1 MEEEIDVLKIY
12 ANWIESSDK
21 DFQTMLHL
29 FDAKDY
35 SWSLFIGHIVIEKL
49 LKAQIVFETK
59 KHALFTHDLSKLAQ
73 KSNLTFSENQLD
85 QLDTITTFNINTR
98 YDNYKQAFYKKC
110 TLAYTKEWIENI
122 KEIRLW
128 IKAKQLA

>member
-12 ANWIESSDK
+12 ENWLESSDK

-29 FDAKDY
+29 FVSKDY

-49 LKAQIVFETK
+49 LKAQIVIVTK

-73 KSNLTFSENQLD
+73 KSNLAFSENQLD
-85 QLDTITTFNINTR
+85 QLDTITTFNLNTR

-110 TLAYTKEWIENI
+110 TFAFTNEWIENI
-122 KEIRLW
+122 KNIRLW
-128 IKAKQLA
+128 IKEKQLK